1 MKQVKVGLDE
11 SHVKMLGQFK
21 RCGFKDKSEMV
32 RFALDLYVKDMA
44 NRRLR
49 ESAALY
55 AQVYEEDAETR
66 EWMKAN
72 TAEWPS

>member
-1 MKQVKVGLDE
+1 MKQVKVGLNE
-11 SHVKMLGQFK
+11 SHVKLLEQFK
-21 RCGFKDKSEMV
+21 RFGFKDKSEMV

-49 ESAALY
+49 ESVALY
-55 AQVYEEDAETR
+55 AQVYEEDVETR

>member
-1 MKQVKVGLDE
+1 
-11 SHVKMLGQFK
+11 
-21 RCGFKDKSEMV
+21 
-32 RFALDLYVKDMA
+32 MA

-55 AQVYEEDAETR
+55 AQVYEEDAESR

-72 TAEWPS
+72 IAEWPS

>member
-11 SHVKMLGQFK
+11 SHVKLLEQFK
-21 RCGFKDKSEMV
+21 RFGFKDKSEMV
-32 RFALDLYVKDMA
+32 RSALDLYVKDMA

-55 AQVYEEDAETR
+55 AQVYEEDAESR
-66 EWMKAN
+66 EWAKAN

>member
-11 SHVKMLGQFK
+11 SHVKLLEQFK
-21 RCGFKDKSEMV
+21 CFGFKDKSEMV

-66 EWMKAN
+66 EWTQAN
-72 TAEWPS
+72 TVEWPS

>member
-1 MKQVKVGLDE
+1 MKQVKVGLNE
-11 SHVKMLGQFK
+11 SHVRLLEQFK
-21 RCGFKDKSEMV
+21 RFGFKDKSEMV